1 MTTDIKYY
9 VMENHKI
16 LYKYSSLLL
25 LVFMARLKID
35 LQKRPGKKVRGNL
48 RVETVQRDYL
58 WRYILY
64 SWNCLKHASWDNN
77 KTNYVKKKQLWIYAN
92 FLQKNLKRKIKFQ
105 FMIFFIIFLFLNRIY
120 ME

>member
-58 WRYILY
+58 
-64 SWNCLKHASWDNN
+64 
-77 KTNYVKKKQLWIYAN
+77 
-92 FLQKNLKRKIKFQ
+92 
-105 FMIFFIIFLFLNRIY
+105 
-120 ME
+120 